1 MNFMDKLIL
10 IKYISN
16 IEDLKENEYY
26 SLKFDY
32 SKCMQIIE
40 PMGITYNKRKEQES
54 LVESLNKKEIVVK
67 FVGYSRVDGLE
78 LFVLDEKQ
86 TLRDLKI
93 NDILK

>member
-1 MNFMDKLIL
+1 MSLGNLII

-40 PMGITYNKRKEQES
+40 PMGITYKSKKEQES
-54 LVESLNKKEIVVK
+54 FVENLNKQEIVMK
-67 FVGYSRVDGLE
+67 FVGYSRVDGLQ

-86 TLRDLKI
+86 TKRDQKI
-93 NDILK
+93 DSILK

>member
-1 MNFMDKLIL
+1 MILGNLII

-40 PMGITYNKRKEQES
+40 PMGITYKSKKNKNH
-54 LVESLNKKEIVVK
+54 L
-67 FVGYSRVDGLE
+67 
-78 LFVLDEKQ
+78 
-86 TLRDLKI
+86 LKI
-93 NDILK
+93 